1 MAYFKIN
8 NVDYSM
14 YVNKLIVENVHNY
27 NAQVN
32 AAGDTVVDY
41 INRKRTITVGI
52 IPVDDEAMRN
62 LQTAIKLFNVS
73 ITFRNPETGELEE
86 NLNCILPDTEIEYY
100 TIRANNVSYNGFEL
114 TFSEL

>member
-1 MAYFKIN
+1 MAYFKMN
-8 NVDYSM
+8 NVDYSS
-14 YVNKLIVENVHNY
+14 YVNKLIVQNVHKY

-41 INRKRTITVGI
+41 INKKRNITVGI
-52 IPVDDEAMRN
+52 IPVDDESMRS
-62 LQTAIKLFNVS
+62 LQAAIKEFNVS

-86 NLNCILPDTEIEYY
+86 NLNCILPETEIEYY
-100 TIRANNVSYNGFEL
+100 TIQVNKVSYNGFEL